1 MQSGALS
8 CPAQPRTVMG
18 RTNMNEDSRVMV
30 ILNSAAGKKKL
41 AGGETIEARLAELFA
56 RGDVDAQ
63 IAVAGDGDELAVL
76 AERAV
81 KEGYAV
87 VVAGGGDGTVNL
99 VASKLVGSR
108 TCLGVLPLGT
118 LNHFAKDLHIPL
130 DVESATQTIID
141 GHTAQVDVGEVNG
154 QIFINNSSIGIYPNI
169 VRHRERQQ
177 ERHGRGKWFA
187 LVRAAFRVLRR
198 YPFLSVR
205 LTADGRELTRRTPL
219 VFVGNNEYE
228 MDSFQLGARSC
239 LNKGQLSLYVAHH
252 VSRAR
257 LLQLSLAAL
266 FGWSPGEAPDFDQ
279 LCVSELWIKTGRRR
293 LLVATDGEVNVLPTP
308 LHYRIR
314 PGELRVLV
322 PRGEDANKGET

>member
-1 MQSGALS
+1 MLALS
-8 CPAQPRTVMG
+8 CPAQLRTAMG

-30 ILNSAAGKKKL
+30 ILNSAAGTKKL
-41 AGGETIEARLAELFA
+41 ASGETIESQLAELFA
-56 RGDVDAQ
+56 GGGEEAR
-63 IAVAGDGDELAVL
+63 IAVADDGDELATL

-87 VVAGGGDGTVNL
+87 IVAGGGDGTVNL
-99 VASKLVGSR
+99 VASKLVGSS

-130 DVESATQTIID
+130 DVERAAQTIID

-154 QIFINNSSIGIYPNI
+154 QIFINNSSIGLYPNI
-169 VRHRERQQ
+169 VRYRERQQ
-177 ERHGRGKWFA
+177 ERHGRSKWFA
-187 LVRAAFRVLRR
+187 LFRAAFTVLRR

-205 LTADGRELTRRTPL
+205 LTADGEELTRHTPL

-239 LNKGQLSLYVAHH
+239 LNKGQLSLHVAHR

-279 LCVSELWIKTGRRR
+279 LCVGELWIETRRR
-293 LLVATDGEVNVLPTP
+293 QLLVATDGEVNVMQTP
-308 LHYRIR
+308 LHYRVR
-314 PGELRVLV
+314 PRELRVLV
-322 PRGEDANKGET
+322 PWGEATNEGET